1 MAAPVGSVWLADKQ
15 RYRTEE
21 EQTEGQMPEN
31 LWLIG
36 FSVTVRAACR
46 LIALRRRMGC
56 DPTRVCVWQAFV
68 RKARLAA
75 GG

>member
-31 LWLIG
+31 VWLIG
-36 FSVTVRAACR
+36 YLCGCLGTV
-46 LIALRRRMGC
+46 
-56 DPTRVCVWQAFV
+56 
-68 RKARLAA
+68 ARGQGAR
-75 GG
+75 